1 MHSAVSLLYFR
12 YCITNLLTTEQA
24 NRQMLPLRRS
34 LSPEHNETHMPMG
47 QIILT
52 RVKRLLLVLASMVIL
67 QTLIIWTVEDLN
79 LFEAIWLTMT
89 TATTVGYGD
98 YAPQTTAGRISTMVI
113 MFVGVITMITIIISD
128 LIEYRFYRRE
138 QMLQGRWIYKMR
150 DHIVIINTPKTGGEQ
165 YFMRFASQIR
175 SVPEYH
181 TVPIMLLTR
190 QYPSGLPAELRECG
204 IVHYHGAGNDPQ
216 ALKAVHAG
224 SARNIVVLAADE
236 SDPSSDSLTFDIAHR
251 LSESNLAHRTTVECV
266 TDHNRER
273 FKALGIRT
281 IIRPV
286 RTYPEIMVRSVVAP
300 GSEKVLEDMFNYE
313 RDHPHR
319 YDLELDDLIWA
330 DIVSALV
337 RHGIGTAL
345 AYIDHDDE
353 VICHPDTNKEV
364 EGKGLIVLVRSSETP
379 EVAVVKEALERYRE
393 FLAQWRLM
401 RDQELEASK
410 TTKSDEDEDK
420 HPA

>member
-1 MHSAVSLLYFR
+1 MMR
-12 YCITNLLTTEQA
+12 
-24 NRQMLPLRRS
+24 NRRPLN
-34 LSPEHNETHMPMG
+34 PEHAQSHLPMG
-47 QIILT
+47 GLLLNRIQRLFIILAC
-52 RVKRLLLVLASMVIL
+52 LLMAQV
-67 QTLIIWTVEDLN
+67 LIIWAAEPLS
-79 LFEAIWLTMT
+79 LLEAIWLTMT
-89 TATTVGYGD
+89 TLVTVGYGD
-98 YAPQTTAGRISTMVI
+98 YAPETVIGRLSTVVLMFLTA
-113 MFVGVITMITIIISD
+113 ITLLTLIVSD
-128 LIEYRFYRRE
+128 YIEYRFYRRE
-138 QMLQGRWIYKMR
+138 RILTGRWIYKMNE
-150 DHIVIINTPKTGGEQ
+150 HIVIINTPRSGGEQ

-181 TVPIMLLTR
+181 TVPIIILTR
-190 QYPSGLPAELRECG
+190 QFPGGLPAELADSG
-204 IVHYHGAGNDPQ
+204 VVHFHGSGNDPE

-224 SARNIVVLAADE
+224 SARHIIVLAADE

-251 LSESNLAHRTTVECV
+251 LTESNLGGRTTVECV
-266 TDHNRER
+266 SDRNRDR
-273 FKALGIRT
+273 FKALGVRT

-286 RTYPEIMVRSVVAP
+286 RTYPEIMVRAVVAP

-364 EGKGLIVLVRSSETP
+364 EGKGLIVLVRSTDTP
-379 EVAVVKEALERYRE
+379 EVSVVEEALERYRE
-393 FLAQWRLM
+393 FLKQWRELQ
-401 RDQELEASK
+401 DNSKAKNGSAKTQEHA
-410 TTKSDEDEDK
+410 D
-420 HPA
+420 